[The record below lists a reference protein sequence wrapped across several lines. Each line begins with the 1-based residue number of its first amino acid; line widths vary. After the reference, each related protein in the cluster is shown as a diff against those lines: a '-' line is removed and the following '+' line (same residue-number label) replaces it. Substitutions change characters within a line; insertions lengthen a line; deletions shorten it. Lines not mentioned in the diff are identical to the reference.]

1 MKFIIDH
8 LVNLILIQLMIHFTM
23 KFELFDCLDD
33 VATRFIHLGS
43 TGTADHPNALMIMHL
58 QHFVVE

>member
-8 LVNLILIQLMIHFTM
+8 LVNVVFTQLIIHPNMNLYCLIVQVMLLVVLLHS
-23 KFELFDCLDD
+23 
-33 VATRFIHLGS
+33 GS
-43 TGTADHPNALMIMHL
+43 TGTADHPNAIVVQNL